1 MEELE
6 VDFTDMELLV
16 DQNALQKIIYIKIY
30 IENNLK
36 LKYVSIENNLKLKD
50 VSIENNVKLKNVSS
64 LYSADES
71 LKKLIFNF

>member
-50 VSIENNVKLKNVSS
+50 VSS

-71 LKKLIFNF
+71 PKKVYF